1 MTIKLG
7 QKYLFVLI
15 ACTFLWNQQA
25 SFIAQK
31 IAIENR
37 ALTPLVNAMTSSYQT
52 AISAGLGSEPKSA
65 IIKIYEQV
73 LGTEF
78 SSK

>member
-1 MTIKLG
+1 MLQRQFNNDFAMENAYKDILNI
-7 QKYLFVLI
+7 QRI
-15 ACTFLWNQQA
+15 AT
-25 SFIAQK
+25 
-31 IAIENR
+31 ENK

-78 SSK
+78 SNK